1 MCWSRNP
8 SDPNM
13 NFVSPGIV
21 LVSFPSSHWIQ
32 PLSQAIIGDQA
43 TLLPAHCP
51 WGSAWDRAKNL
62 PDKWF
67 VTLFRGICQFSS
79 SMLEPSVTWHP
90 DTCQTCHCDIPGSL
104 RENTSWY
111 FVDSLIR
118 VPEYRD
124 QNCTGLWLSW
134 PLTWSA
140 PFKFGRCLAHLFQN
154 HLLYK
159 KNGVETSILW
169 RVFCPHPALCYGNEA
184 QLLLGPKGW
193 QLKLLGVRPVRP
205 RAETGFSKNI
215 FSSNPPPLSSFTWWY
230 VCTVNGKTW
239 RNFPVG
245 SHVLIWTSATWLQ
258 PRSLSVSI
266 DHHYPSGDVHKEVHE
281 QRRHEIVSQA
291 QLSIGTCPCSSTSPN
306 P

>member
-1 MCWSRNP
+1 MICDTLSWHLSIHFEHVGTVGHMAP
-8 SDPNM
+8 WHVPNM
-13 NFVSPGIV
+13 PLRYTWVFAGKHFLIFCRLTHSGSRISRSKLYWSLTIVAFDLERALQVWTLPCTPVSE
-21 LVSFPSSHWIQ
+21 S
-32 PLSQAIIGDQA
+32 
-43 TLLPAHCP
+43 PAFC
-51 WGSAWDRAKNL
+51 G
-62 PDKWF
+62 
-67 VTLFRGICQFSS
+67 
-79 SMLEPSVTWHP
+79 
-90 DTCQTCHCDIPGSL
+90 
-104 RENTSWY
+104 
-111 FVDSLIR
+111 
-118 VPEYRD
+118 
-124 QNCTGLWLSW
+124 
-134 PLTWSA
+134 
-140 PFKFGRCLAHLFQN
+140 
-154 HLLYK
+154 YK

-230 VCTVNGKTW
+230 VCTVNGETW

-281 QRRHEIVSQA
+281 QRRHEIASQA